1 MPLSVKEK
9 DVEQF
14 YKDENACID
23 FLIRE
28 GILYSRNECEVCKR
42 GKMKRYPSAPKIW
55 HCNYHGC
62 RFKISVFLH
71 SFFAKSKIPCHD
83 LLRIGYKWLSGQR
96 YTDIL
101 EQTKHSTVTVSTEVR
116 FFRELVSSCLSE
128 EDIVVGGPGVVVEVD
143 ESKFGKVKYGHGHRV
158 DGVWVVGGV
167 ERTVERRIFL
177 KAVPDRSAETLTA
190 ILRANIAPGSIV
202 LTDLWRGYSRI
213 SNSIAI
219 THLTVNHS
227 QNFKDPVT
235 GTHTNTIEGSWH
247 GIKCKI
253 APRNRTEDLI
263 DEHLAEF
270 IWRRQNS
277 EDLWKGFLKCLRVT
291 KYN

>member
-1 MPLSVKEK
+1 MNKSVIYFQKISMPLSVKEK

-116 FFRELVSSCLSE
+116 FFGNLFLV
-128 EDIVVGGPGVVVEVD
+128 V
-143 ESKFGKVKYGHGHRV
+143 
-158 DGVWVVGGV
+158 
-167 ERTVERRIFL
+167 FL
-177 KAVPDRSAETLTA
+177 KR
-190 ILRANIAPGSIV
+190 ILSLV
-202 LTDLWRGYSRI
+202 
-213 SNSIAI
+213 
-219 THLTVNHS
+219 
-227 QNFKDPVT
+227 DP
-235 GTHTNTIEGSWH
+235 E
-247 GIKCKI
+247 
-253 APRNRTEDLI
+253 L
-263 DEHLAEF
+263 
-270 IWRRQNS
+270 
-277 EDLWKGFLKCLRVT
+277 LWK
-291 KYN
+291 